1 VLMSMYKFL
10 KYYYLRELSR
20 GRDLDGH

>member
-10 KYYYLRELSR
+10 KYYYLRELVR

>member
-1 VLMSMYKFL
+1 MSMYKFL
-10 KYYYLRELSR
+10 KYYYLRELAR